1 MWILLMAL
9 LAADGGTGATVRIEA
24 SQLRSMKGELRCAL
38 YSTETSFP
46 EGEPVVAQRVVLGAG
61 VAPACEFTSVPAGTW
76 AATAHHDENV
86 DARINKGL
94 FGIPSEGYGV
104 SNNHT
109 YATHGPRW
117 HESTFAVT
125 TGAAKVISISLRN

>member
-1 MWILLMAL
+1 MAT
-9 LAADGGTGATVRIEA
+9 LAADGGINATVRIEV
-24 SQLRSMKGELRCAL
+24 SQLRSVKGELRCAL
-38 YSTETSFP
+38 YSAEATFP

-61 VAPACEFTSVPAGTW
+61 VATVCVFTNVPAGTW

-117 HESTFAVT
+117 GESIFSVT
-125 TGAAKVISISLRN
+125 TGEAKLLSISLRN

>member
-1 MWILLMAL
+1 MGL
-9 LAADGGTGATVRIEA
+9 LAADGGQSATVRIEV
-24 SQLRSMKGELRCAL
+24 SQLRSTKGELRCAL
-38 YSTETSFP
+38 YATEESFP
-46 EGEPVVAQRVVLGAG
+46 EGTPVVAQRVVLGAS
-61 VAPACEFTSVPAGTW
+61 VATACLFTNVPAGTW

-117 HESTFAVT
+117 GESTFVVT
-125 TGAAKVISISLRN
+125 TGEAKVLSIALRN